1 MKRGPRQIAPKKQ
14 ALIRQ
19 AKMTK
24 VRTVN
29 HNSLDFHRAGLS
41 PSPLPPFFPL
51 LVGNHT
57 DDFLLFQKL
66 TSGLVTKTERSLAT
80 KAGHL
85 ELLGGGKKD
94 KGDKAGKKK

>member
-1 MKRGPRQIAPKKQ
+1 MAQGLLKKSKPASATAKRASVAAPKMKRGPRQIAPKKQ

-24 VRTVN
+24 
-29 HNSLDFHRAGLS
+29 
-41 PSPLPPFFPL
+41 
-51 LVGNHT
+51 
-57 DDFLLFQKL
+57 KL

-85 ELLGGGKKD
+85 ELLAGGKKD
-94 KGDKAGKKK
+94 RMDKAKKEASKKK

>member
-1 MKRGPRQIAPKKQ
+1 MAQGLLKKSKPATATAKRPSQAAPKMKRGPRQIAPKKQ

-24 VRTVN
+24 
-29 HNSLDFHRAGLS
+29 
-41 PSPLPPFFPL
+41 
-51 LVGNHT
+51 
-57 DDFLLFQKL
+57 KL

>member
-1 MKRGPRQIAPKKQ
+1 MAQGLLKKSKPASATAKRSSAAAAKMKRGPRQIAPKKQ

-24 VRTVN
+24 
-29 HNSLDFHRAGLS
+29 
-41 PSPLPPFFPL
+41 
-51 LVGNHT
+51 
-57 DDFLLFQKL
+57 KL

-85 ELLGGGKKD
+85 ELLAGGKKD
-94 KGDKAGKKK
+94 RNAEKAKAKK